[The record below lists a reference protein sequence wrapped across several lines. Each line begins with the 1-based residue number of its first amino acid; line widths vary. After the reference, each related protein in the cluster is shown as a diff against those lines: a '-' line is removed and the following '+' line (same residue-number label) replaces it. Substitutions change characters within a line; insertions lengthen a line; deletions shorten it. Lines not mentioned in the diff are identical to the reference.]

1 MTTNNQELYA
11 SEPTGLATST
21 YRHVLYW
28 QHLGFPKDKLK
39 NIYGDHYSEFQN
51 LQHRVPVRLTGQAL
65 QEVSDYFSDNTIAF
79 RTGLDVSI
87 SSIQAFAHVLMACPT
102 VRHLVSLGTQFQQ
115 LGTQG
120 YQGLFSEGNERSSF
134 DILIPSFSPLTT
146 QQVELNIGV
155 IFKLISDIVVDYESC
170 HPVIH
175 FAHHNSELMNN
186 ASSLINIPI
195 EFGHKKNCISFDNS
209 ILDKQLCSPGKT
221 SLDFNKLTAK
231 KQLQKMKSD
240 ESLPNR
246 CKDII
251 KDYLSEGAAN
261 LDFLADILQINKR
274 SLQIRLNAQNTSF
287 RRLLDLA
294 RREKL
299 NSLDIQSMDKLQ
311 VAKELGFS
319 TIIAYEE
326 SYKRWK
332 NI

>member
-1 MTTNNQELYA
+1 MTTNIQEKYA

-21 YRHVLYW
+21 YRHVQYW
-28 QHLGFPKDKLK
+28 QQLGFPKDRLK
-39 NIYGDHYSEFQN
+39 NIYGEHYPKLQS

-65 QEVSDYFSDNTIAF
+65 QDVSDYFSDKTIAF

-120 YQGLFSEGNERSSF
+120 YQGLFSKGAERSSF
-134 DILIPSFSPLTT
+134 DILIPSFSPFTE
-146 QQVELNIGV
+146 QQVEMNIGI
-155 IFKLISDIVVDYESC
+155 IFKLVSDIVVDYESC
-170 HPVIH
+170 LPVIH
-175 FAHHNSELMNN
+175 FAHHNPALMNS
-186 ASSLINIPI
+186 AVSLINVPI
-195 EFGHKKNCISFDNS
+195 EFGHQKNCISFDNS
-209 ILDKQLCSPGKT
+209 ILDKELCSPGKS

-240 ESLPNR
+240 ESLPDR

-251 KDYLSEGAAN
+251 KDYLPEGAAS
-261 LDFLADILQINKR
+261 LDFLADILQVNKR
-274 SLQIRLNAQNTSF
+274 SLQIRLNTQNTSF
-287 RRLLDLA
+287 RRILDLA
-294 RREKL
+294 RKERL
-299 NSLDIQSMDKLQ
+299 DSLDVKSMEKIQI
-311 VAKELGFS
+311 ARALGFS
-319 TIIAYEE
+319 TIIAFED